1 MKVPESLPAPVKSWG
16 VVILMLGAAAAFSAG
31 TRGSGSIVLLS
42 YLLVSAAA
50 MLAFKVEKR
59 FMDFR
64 FGALVLLGVCIAV
77 AAWGLMFNSG
87 QPSDFGVYYRC
98 GIAAGSSMSEW
109 LGKCQ
114 SAYLDE
120 NSTYWLRSYFY
131 SALIGRFFGDNYVA
145 FKLGNVLLHCLA
157 LIAWFLGVRKFYGAG
172 AAAASVVLLAAFP
185 EYWFATSLVTTDNA
199 AILMVVLFL
208 LLLPKLEAR
217 LSVSIASALAVGAVA
232 FLGNQLRS
240 IGGIFMVAL
249 LLWAVC
255 RTLEGRQWRVAGA
268 SLLAFCSFLT
278 VSYAFNAANP
288 TGLPDLVSPMRVLSS
303 VDFHTGQDFGV
314 NYYWAE
320 HFWVATPEASRLA
333 NAAYKVST
341 EFNSGF
347 AAWPLYLFRKSE
359 IIFTGAGYYGLSAF
373 SYPPGNPDSLITD
386 VVNDI
391 PFFAGLSPWLGLYVF
406 ALLALSLV
414 CVFKV
419 RLTGLSLSC
428 LVFVAAFGLVVI
440 GAGESQA
447 RYSALVAPALS
458 LLAALAIFGGREQG
472 VISANGRS
480 HLIGGGVLV
489 LVYLAVTAISTALP
503 SSETIMG
510 RTALSAS
517 TTGSTG
523 DCGNEGVSLSRDYKK
538 LRIAF
543 AEGRSCA
550 RVAIPLGPDAASIGF
565 YLSGSKLPFKFEDRV
580 DSPMAYVLSAGGKDI
595 AAGRLGKETVQWV
608 EAPLEARQGDS
619 AMLTVNRGEGR
630 AADYLDVTLIRV
642 SRRRQ

>member
-1 MKVPESLPAPVKSWG
+1 MKVPESLPTPVKSWA

-31 TRGSGSIVLLS
+31 TKGSGSIVLLT
-42 YLLVSAAA
+42 YLLVSVAA
-50 MLAFKVEKR
+50 MLAFKAEKR
-59 FMDFR
+59 FVDCRYGVM
-64 FGALVLLGVCIAV
+64 VVVGVCVAV

-98 GIAAGSSMSEW
+98 GIAAGSGMSEW

-114 SAYLDE
+114 SAYLND

-131 SALIGRFFGDNYVA
+131 SALIGRVFGDNYVA
-145 FKLGNVLLHCLA
+145 FKLANVLLHCLT

-172 AAAASVVLLAAFP
+172 AAVASVVILAAFP

-208 LLLPKLEAR
+208 LLLTNLEAR
-217 LSVSIASALAVGAVA
+217 LSVSVVSALALGVVA

-249 LLWAVC
+249 LLWAFC
-255 RTLEGRQWRVAGA
+255 RTIEGRQWRVAGS

-278 VSYAFNAANP
+278 FSYAFNAANP

-303 VDFHTGQDFGV
+303 IDFHTGQDFGV

-359 IIFTGAGYYGLSAF
+359 IIFTGAGYYGLSAY
-373 SYPPGNPDSLITD
+373 SYPPGNPDSLIND
-386 VVNDI
+386 VVNNI
-391 PFFAGLSPWLGLYVF
+391 PFFAGFSPWLGLYVF

-414 CVFKV
+414 CVLKV
-419 RLTGLSLSC
+419 RLSGLSLSC

-447 RYSALVAPALS
+447 RYSALVAPAIS
-458 LLAALAIFGGREQG
+458 LLAALSIFGGREQG
-472 VISANGRS
+472 VIKSNGRS
-480 HLIGGGVLV
+480 YLIGGGALV
-489 LVYLAVTAISTALP
+489 VVYLVVTAISTVLP
-503 SSETIMG
+503 SSETIIG
-510 RTALSAS
+510 RSALSAP
-517 TTGSTG
+517 STG
-523 DCGNEGVSLSRDYKK
+523 NTDDCSNEGVSLSRDYKK

-543 AEGRSCA
+543 DEGRSCA
-550 RVAIPLGPDAASIGF
+550 RVAIPLSPDAAWIGF
-565 YLSGSKLPFKFEDRV
+565 YMSGSKLPFKFEDRI
-580 DSPMAYVLSAGGKDI
+580 DSPMAYVLSSGGKDI
-595 AAGRLGKETVQWV
+595 VAGRLGEKTVQWV
-608 EAPLEARQGDS
+608 DAPLEARQAD
-619 AMLTVNRGEGR
+619 AVILTVNRGEGL
-630 AADYLDVTLIRV
+630 AADYLDVTLIRF